1 MSQVPT
7 MTTGTRKLSMRFE
20 LKPGDVEAVRQI
32 TESTGFFSSEEVG
45 VAIELAE
52 DRVQKGAASDYHFI
66 MGDLDGRPVAYTNF
80 GRIACTVS
88 SFDLYWLAVDKQH
101 QGSGWGRK
109 LLTEAENRIRALGG
123 TRVYVETS
131 NRAQYAPTRAFYE
144 RCDYRIEAILPDF
157 YAPGDDKV
165 VYIKILD

>member
-1 MSQVPT
+1 MNRQTLP
-7 MTTGTRKLSMRFE
+7 SMDRAALRFE
-20 LKPGDVEAVRQI
+20 VNQDDVEAVRRI
-32 TESTGFFSSEEVG
+32 TESTGFFSAEEVG
-45 VAIELAE
+45 VAVELAE
-52 DRVQKGAASDYHFI
+52 DRVKKGAASDYHFI
-66 MGDLDGRPVAYTNF
+66 IGDCEGRPVAYTNF

-88 SFDLYWLAVDKQH
+88 SFDLYWLAVEKSQ
-101 QGSGWGRK
+101 QGNGWGRK
-109 LLTEAENRIRALGG
+109 LLTEAEHRIHELGG

-165 VYIKILD
+165 VYIKLLE